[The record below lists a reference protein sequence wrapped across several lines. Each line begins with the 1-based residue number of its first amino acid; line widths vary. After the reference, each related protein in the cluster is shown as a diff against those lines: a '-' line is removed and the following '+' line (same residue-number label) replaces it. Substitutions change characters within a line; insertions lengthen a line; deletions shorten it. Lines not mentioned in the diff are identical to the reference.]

1 MSSLERLEL
10 TQLQVNK
17 ADVSIVPGVLPHTHR
32 VTRKVDG
39 KTEDGR
45 TYSQSH
51 NVHSACLHPL
61 KLTWQTF
68 TLLQRGLRKGPFDY
82 LIGTNPH
89 GAITPLQ
96 VQQATERARIA
107 AAIFVQDIEDEDD
120 DDEDEDDE
128 YDEDEMSSRRGGCGR
143 KRHWLD
149 ESDEDDDD
157 ELYDEDEGYR
167 SSTES
172 DQDWFEREIVGRS
185 REEVAE
191 R

>member
-1 MSSLERLEL
+1 M
-10 TQLQVNK
+10 
-17 ADVSIVPGVLPHTHR
+17 
-32 VTRKVDG
+32 
-39 KTEDGR
+39 
-45 TYSQSH
+45 
-51 NVHSACLHPL
+51 
-61 KLTWQTF
+61 
-68 TLLQRGLRKGPFDY
+68 
-82 LIGTNPH
+82 
-89 GAITPLQ
+89 
-96 VQQATERARIA
+96 QQATERARIA